1 MVQALPLY
9 SCSTDNVPM
18 ISMATTPEGRIF
30 TGGQNG
36 GVYEIVY
43 SSRDTWRQ
51 KRMYKVRQKLLAL
64 YMTLE
69 CTLVQFLPHLLHAPQ
84 QGRTCQALQTY
95 SSSLQFSG
103 CKCVVHPSC
112 DLHRQD

>member
-1 MVQALPLY
+1 MLLGICLSPDQSGDAVGNLVVQALPLY

-51 KRMYKVRQKLLAL
+51 KRMYKVCQNPSWR
-64 YMTLE
+64 
-69 CTLVQFLPHLLHAPQ
+69 
-84 QGRTCQALQTY
+84 RT
-95 SSSLQFSG
+95 
-103 CKCVVHPSC
+103 
-112 DLHRQD
+112 